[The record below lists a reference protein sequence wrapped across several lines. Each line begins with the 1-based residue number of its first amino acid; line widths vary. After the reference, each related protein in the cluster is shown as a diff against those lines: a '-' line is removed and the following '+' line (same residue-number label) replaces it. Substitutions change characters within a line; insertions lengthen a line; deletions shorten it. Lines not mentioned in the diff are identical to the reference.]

1 MKNLSASSWL
11 SLLLVSFVLLLAA
24 CGGGDDDDGGATNPT
39 PTPSAPDNICAGAG
53 HADMAG
59 ATVITDCKEDILRA
73 ALAEGGKVRCDCGE
87 TTLTIA
93 APFVIATSTALD
105 GGGLTISGGQA
116 SRVFLKQPGADFTLQ
131 NITLRDGVAPNSG
144 GGVFDKCGGL
154 LLARGNDTGQAAGGD
169 LTCVN
174 VAFLDSKT
182 GETNA
187 NDVAGGAVYVFN
199 VPEATFSGCSFIG
212 NASSNGGAIGNLG
225 GDLVLIN
232 CDFENNQ
239 AIGKDGGLTGHG
251 GAINIDGV
259 ELSGKRKI
267 FEVCGCRF
275 SANYAEKQGGAT
287 NSVISDGQNTRAQ
300 FDRCSFIQNF
310 VGNQINGNGGAIFH
324 IEDDNRGA
332 SSEDN
337 FRLTNSLFWQNR
349 AGKQGGA
356 LWLLLDGR
364 ADITNCTFEANTAL
378 NEGGSLGGAI
388 ALSGAG
394 YGGTYDLR
402 HLTLVNNTTE
412 HFAGGIFASGQNKV
426 AIYNS
431 IFAGNQGTF
440 EWEGHQTAGPA
451 QYSGSSNLQF
461 PAERWNGSED
471 LPVPGRI
478 FTEDPLLLPLADYG
492 GPTLTSALDPFSPCV
507 NSGDPRYTADTDQR
521 VVARDGAPDLGAYE
535 AE

>member
-1 MKNLSASSWL
+1 MKNQITRIFAAF
-11 SLLLVSFVLLLAA
+11 LLAPALLFMAA
-24 CGGGDDDDGGATNPT
+24 CGGGGDDGSVGPSPNPN
-39 PTPSAPDNICAGAG
+39 APDNICDGVPPE
-53 HADMAG
+53 DMAG
-59 ATVITDCKEDILRA
+59 ATVIADCTEENLRA
-73 ALAEGGKVRCDCGE
+73 KLANGGKIQCDCGE
-87 TTLTIA
+87 TTLTIE
-93 APFVIATSTALD
+93 APFVISAHTTLD

-116 SRVFLKQPGADFTLQ
+116 TRVFLKEPGAELFLQ
-131 NITLRDGVAPNSG
+131 NITLRDGVAPNTG
-144 GGVFDKCGGL
+144 NVFDKCGGL
-154 LLARGNDTGQAAGGD
+154 ILARGNDTGQAAGGN

-174 VAFLDSKT
+174 VDFIDSKT

-187 NDVAGGAVYVFN
+187 SDVAGGAVYVFN
-199 VPEATFSGCSFIG
+199 VPESTFSGCSFLS
-212 NASSNGGAIGNLG
+212 NASSNGGAVGNLG

-239 AIGKDGGLTGHG
+239 AIGKDGALTGHG

-287 NSVISDGQNTRAQ
+287 NSVISDGQNTRAT
-300 FDRCSFIQNF
+300 FDRCSFLQNF
-310 VGNQINGNGGAIFH
+310 VGNQTDGNGGAIFH

-332 SSEDN
+332 SDEDN
-337 FRLTNSLFWQNR
+337 FSLTNSLFWENR

-364 ADITNCTFEANTAL
+364 AEVANCTFEGNTAL

-412 HFAGGIFASGQNKV
+412 HFAGGIFASAQNDV

-440 EWEGHQTAGPA
+440 EWEGHQVAGPA
-451 QYSGSSNLQF
+451 TYSGSSNLQF

-492 GPTLTSALDPFSPCV
+492 GPTFTSALDPFSPCA
-507 NSGDPRYTADTDQR
+507 NTGDARYSVETDQR
-521 VVARDGAPDLGAYE
+521 GTARDGSPDLGAYE